1 MLAATYGEAPVS
13 RKRWFWLGGS
23 IFAAIVISSAAWS
36 MRDDV
41 AYAQIATGYA
51 AKTTCSCRHVSG
63 RTLES
68 CIADFPED
76 ARSNIQI
83 EEDGDRV
90 RASVLFGAIDA
101 EAVYEHGF
109 GCALA
114 D

>member
-1 MLAATYGEAPVS
+1 MS
-13 RKRWFWLGGS
+13 RKRWFWTGGL
-23 IFAAIVISSAAWS
+23 IFAAIVISSVVWS

-68 CIADFPED
+68 CVGDFPED
-76 ARSNIQI
+76 ARNNIEI
-83 EEDGDRV
+83 KEEGDRV
-90 RASVLFGAIDA
+90 RASVLFGAIHA
-101 EAVYEHGF
+101 SAVYEDGF
-109 GCALA
+109 GCTIT